1 MRESDQLGAVEA
13 ILFVSSEPVT
23 VQQLVEALD
32 GQVAAKEAVA
42 LLESLQERYERESLG
57 LRVEHVAEGYR
68 LVTRP
73 AHSPFVR
80 AFLKA
85 QNLRK
90 LSAAAVEVL
99 AIVAYKQPVTAAE
112 VSAVRG
118 TESGAVLKGLLEKKL
133 LRIAGRKNVV
143 GRPLLYS
150 TTREF
155 LVHFGLNTL
164 EDLPSF
170 REIEEVFREGT
181 VQESLFKGAEPPGE
195 TESAEGA
202 AEDAAPADDS
212 GSTAPEDSVG
222 GPGEDEPAAAEEESS
237 EPPLPELAPAEPG
250 AGGAGP

>member
-23 VQQLVEALD
+23 VQQVVEALD
-32 GQVAAKEAVA
+32 GQVSSKEAVG

-57 LRVEHVAEGYR
+57 LRVEHVAEGFR

-73 AHSPFVR
+73 AHATFVR

-118 TESGAVLKGLLEKKL
+118 TESAAVLKGLLEKKL

-143 GRPLLYS
+143 GRPLLYA

-181 VQESLFKGAEPPGE
+181 IQESLFRGDGRPGSAAPQDGPAG
-195 TESAEGA
+195 ESLPEAADGA
-202 AEDAAPADDS
+202 AS
-212 GSTAPEDSVG
+212 QGAPE
-222 GPGEDEPAAAEEESS
+222 EAQAADEPAPPESS
-237 EPPLPELAPAEPG
+237 EPALQEPASEPPEREEPDR
-250 AGGAGP
+250 AG

>member
-1 MRESDQLGAVEA
+1 VEA

-23 VQQLVEALD
+23 VQQVVEALD
-32 GQVAAKEAVA
+32 GQVAPKEAVA

-118 TESGAVLKGLLEKKL
+118 TESAAVLKGLLEKKL

-143 GRPLLYS
+143 GRPLLYA

-170 REIEEVFREGT
+170 REIEEVFREGA
-181 VQESLFKGAEPPGE
+181 VQESLFKGAEPPGAAAPQE
-195 TESAEGA
+195 AAAGAPPEDASGVATPGDSPGAPAEEAPVALEA
-202 AEDAAPADDS
+202 AE
-212 GSTAPEDSVG
+212 TALQE
-222 GPGEDEPAAAEEESS
+222 PG
-237 EPPLPELAPAEPG
+237 PAEPG
-250 AGGAGP
+250 PKEPDHAG